1 MKKGTNSTS
10 VRQKLKNSKKFIFIA
25 IFLLIGGMAV
35 VFSRAGTFSITLETE
50 GGTLNNVTSIED
62 GSASGG
68 RAVQFKGSSGGGGDS
83 IVVATAGDIADGD
96 HAGQRETAELIKRI
110 RPNYVI
116 PLGDNAYSD
125 GKLSEYNSR
134 YAPYWGVAEILSI
147 TKPVLGN
154 HEYKTSGA
162 SGYFDYFDPGR
173 TNKFGARDKGYYSFT
188 DKNWLFLN
196 INSEC
201 SKISGGCSNSGAQAR
216 WVDQQLSANP
226 GKCVVASW
234 HKPRVTKGE
243 VHNDYTEM
251 NDIWN
256 KVYDRGGV
264 VLTGHN
270 HFYTRSNP
278 LGQNAQQTND
288 GIEQFVVGTGGTNSF
303 YSAGSDSRQAKTI
316 DNTWGILKLVLQN
329 NNSYSYEF
337 IDVNNRVL
345 DQGSKT
351 LNCN

>member
-62 GSASGG
+62 SSASGG
-68 RAVQFKGSSGGGGDS
+68 SAVQFKGSSGGGDS
-83 IVVATAGDIADGD
+83 IVIATAGDIADGD

-125 GKLSEYNSR
+125 GRLSEYNSR
-134 YAPYWGVAEILSI
+134 YAPYWGVPEILNIS
-147 TKPVLGN
+147 KPVPGN

-173 TNKFGARDKGYYSFT
+173 TNKFGTRDKGYYSFT

-201 SKISGGCSNSGAQAR
+201 SKVSGGCSNSGAQAT
-216 WVDQQLSANP
+216 WVSQQLSANP

-234 HKPRVTKGE
+234 HKPRATAGR
-243 VHNDYTEM
+243 HSDSTEM

-270 HFYTRSNP
+270 HIYTRSKP
-278 LGQNAQQTND
+278 LGQNAQVSND
-288 GIEQFVVGTGGTNSF
+288 GIEQFVVGTGGTNAL
-303 YSAGSDSRQAKTI
+303 YEKVTDSRQI
-316 DNTWGILKLVLQN
+316 VSINNTWGILKLVLQN
-329 NNSYSYEF
+329 SNTYSYEF